1 MSSFSNPHYMY
12 LFEMT
17 SGKKKLAYGQSP
29 EDALAILASRLSAA
43 EMAEIKREQY
53 LKIKQRDLQ
62 QYVSQ
67 LG

>member
-12 LFEMT
+12 LFELK

-29 EDALAILASRLSAA
+29 EDALDILQIRLSAQ
-43 EMAEIKREQY
+43 EMNEIRKDAYIKISQRE
-53 LKIKQRDLQ
+53 LQ
-62 QYVSQ
+62 QYVSE

>member
-17 SGKKKLAYGQSP
+17 NGKKKLAYGQSP
-29 EDALAILASRLSAA
+29 EDALAILRLRLTDE
-43 EMAEIKREQY
+43 EMAVILQDKFT
-53 LKIKQRDLQ
+53 KIKQRDLQ
-62 QYVSQ
+62 SYVSE